1 MLDCCR
7 FILVLVAHFWYRE
20 RSLWRYDKRGM
31 R

>member
-1 MLDCCR
+1 MVGRCR

-20 RSLWRYDKRGM
+20 RSLWRYDKGDM